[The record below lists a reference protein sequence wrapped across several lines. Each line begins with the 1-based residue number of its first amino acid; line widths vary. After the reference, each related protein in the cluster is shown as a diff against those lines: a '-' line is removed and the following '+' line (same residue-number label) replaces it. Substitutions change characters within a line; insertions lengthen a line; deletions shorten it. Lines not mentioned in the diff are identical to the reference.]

1 MGRCTIRQ
9 KINLFG
15 GDFQHAK
22 TSTLWKE
29 SKFFDWDFNSNSNS
43 MTVYVDR
50 FIPLIIEDK
59 HVKKI
64 KFGWMLE
71 SRSIVPGLY
80 EYVLNNIK
88 QLKENCE
95 FIITHHSDLVKKDPD
110 FFKWAPAYGTYID
123 DIKFREKT
131 KLISMITSNKMLTI
145 NHIKRVDF
153 AKHNINNIDVFGR
166 GFLEINK
173 KEFGLE
179 KYCFSVA
186 IENDSYNGYITEK
199 ILDCFA
205 TATVPI
211 YEGAPDIG
219 DYFDKSGIISFQDF
233 KIEYLSFDLYQA
245 KIDSIKHNLELVKQY
260 SILDDWIYNKYLVK
274 YV

>member
-1 MGRCTIRQ
+1 MGRCAIRQ

-29 SKFFDWDFNSNSNS
+29 SKLFDWDFNSNSNS
-43 MTVYVDR
+43 MTVYVDK
-50 FIPLIIEDK
+50 FIPLILQNKYIK
-59 HVKKI
+59 NV

-80 EYVLNNIK
+80 EYVIENYK
-88 QLKENCE
+88 QLKESCE
-95 FIITHHSDLVKKDPD
+95 FIITHHSDLVEKDPQ

-123 DIKFREKT
+123 NFNLREKT
-131 KLISMITSNKMLTI
+131 KLISMITSNKMYTA
-145 NHIKRVDF
+145 NHIKRINF
-153 AKHNINNIDVFGR
+153 AKQNLNKIDVFGR
-166 GFLEINK
+166 GFSPIDK
-173 KEFGLE
+173 KEYGLE

-205 TATVPI
+205 TATIPI
-211 YEGAPDIG
+211 YEGASDIG
-219 DYFDKSGIISFQDF
+219 KYFDKSGIIQFENF
-233 KIEYLSFDLYQA
+233 KIEDLSFELYYS
-245 KIDSIKHNLELVKQY
+245 KFDSVKNNLELVKQY